1 MHWLV
6 SAIPPSTRGL
16 GGGAELPPDAVEH
29 RNDFGRRGWDGPR
42 PPAGDQPHRYFFRL
56 YAVSRPLRLTAE
68 STSDD
73 LRDALHGAELAH
85 GDLVGLYQR

>member
-1 MHWLV
+1 MAGVGHPAVDPGSGWR
-6 SAIPPSTRGL
+6 RGTS
-16 GGGAELPPDAVEH
+16 PDAVEH